1 MRRIALSAIALTI
14 LALPPVLR
22 AADGP
27 AFDCRKATGD
37 VQALICKDADLA
49 ALDRK
54 MDEVFRGAFSK
65 AKRERK
71 ALRAEQDDWTRTRD
85 ECSKDRDAM
94 QACVGRAY
102 QSRIG
107 ELQALYELVPSRGPY
122 TFDCANRADPIVVK
136 YFHTEPASARL
147 QRAGETVIAWSE
159 PGAKGTRF
167 VAPEISFLVKG
178 MSAQVEWR
186 ADKFTCEVR
195 PPTSGGGD

>member
-1 MRRIALSAIALTI
+1 MRRIVLTAIALTTLASPPI
-14 LALPPVLR
+14 LA

-27 AFDCRKATGD
+27 AFDCRKAQGD
-37 VQALICKDADLA
+37 VPALICKDPDLA

-54 MDEVFRGAFSK
+54 MDETYRAAFSK
-65 AKRERK
+65 AKKEKK
-71 ALRAEQDDWTRTRD
+71 ALRAEQEDWTRTRD

-94 QACVGRAY
+94 PSCVGRAY

-147 QRAGETVIAWSE
+147 QRGSETVIAWSE
-159 PGAKGTRF
+159 PGAKGTKF
-167 VAPEISFLVKG
+167 VAPNVSFLVKG
-178 MSAQVEWR
+178 MSAQVEWQT
-186 ADKFTCEVR
+186 DKFTCEVR
-195 PPTSGGGD
+195 PPTSAGGD

>member
-1 MRRIALSAIALTI
+1 MRRIVLTTIALLPL
-14 LALPPVLR
+14 LAA

-27 AFDCRKATGD
+27 AFDCRKAQGD

-54 MDEVFRGAFSK
+54 MDEVYRGAFSK
-65 AKRERK
+65 AKKERK
-71 ALRAEQDDWTRTRD
+71 ALRAEQDAWTRTRD
-85 ECSKDRDAM
+85 ECSKDGDAM

-122 TFDCANRADPIVVK
+122 TFDCANRADPIVAK

-147 QRAGETVIAWSE
+147 QRGSETVIAWSE
-159 PGAKGTRF
+159 PGAKGTKF
-167 VAPEISFLVKG
+167 VAPDVSFLVKG
-178 MSAQVEWR
+178 TSAQVEWR
-186 ADKFTCEVR
+186 TDKFTCEVR
-195 PPTSGGGD
+195 PPTGGD